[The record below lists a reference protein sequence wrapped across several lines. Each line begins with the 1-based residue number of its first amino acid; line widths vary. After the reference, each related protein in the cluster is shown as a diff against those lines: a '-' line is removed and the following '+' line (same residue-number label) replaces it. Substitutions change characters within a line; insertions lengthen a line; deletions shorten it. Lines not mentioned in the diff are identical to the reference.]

1 MLAADSEVLLD
12 GSDFQ
17 DYVFVSVCVW
27 DRDIS
32 LVSGFDLTDTLVP
45 GGVAGC
51 QPSSPAP
58 LPERE
63 TWLGWR
69 GDERDALGLALRVA
83 HSRSLGGLD
92 IHMI

>member
-45 GGVAGC
+45 GGGKQVAS
-51 QPSSPAP
+51 Q
-58 LPERE
+58 RK
-63 TWLGWR
+63 TWLGWP
-69 GDERDALGLALRVA
+69 GDIAIFISVNSNPETRDYLGPR
-83 HSRSLGGLD
+83 RTD
-92 IHMI
+92 TNT

>member
-51 QPSSPAP
+51 HGPRALSAKPGWDGVEMSEPLSALHCESPI
-58 LPERE
+58 
-63 TWLGWR
+63 R
-69 GDERDALGLALRVA
+69 GVEAD
-83 HSRSLGGLD
+83 
-92 IHMI
+92 

>member
-32 LVSGFDLTDTLVP
+32 LVSGFEFTDMKIAISP
-45 GGVAGC
+45 GH
-51 QPSSPAP
+51 PSQVLRWLATCYPPPAP
-58 LPERE
+58 KACAGNGKRKRE
-63 TWLGWR
+63 
-69 GDERDALGLALRVA
+69 
-83 HSRSLGGLD
+83 
-92 IHMI
+92 

>member
-1 MLAADSEVLLD
+1 VLAADSEVLLD

-51 QPSSPAP
+51 QPSSPA
-58 LPERE
+58 
-63 TWLGWR
+63 
-69 GDERDALGLALRVA
+69 
-83 HSRSLGGLD
+83 
-92 IHMI
+92 